1 MRPRSEKNIVQARE
15 LYERFKDA
23 VEAVL
28 DSWEKSF
35 DATNQGS
42 VALNRKIIDIAQR
55 NIDSGFDLAR
65 SLAGAQNLA
74 VQPCHRSR
82 KNRSQ
87 VAGASRSPCSQR
99 L

>member
-74 VQPCHRSR
+74 VQPCHRSFKR
-82 KNRSQ
+82 Q
-87 VAGASRSPCSQR
+87 VAGASGSPCSQR